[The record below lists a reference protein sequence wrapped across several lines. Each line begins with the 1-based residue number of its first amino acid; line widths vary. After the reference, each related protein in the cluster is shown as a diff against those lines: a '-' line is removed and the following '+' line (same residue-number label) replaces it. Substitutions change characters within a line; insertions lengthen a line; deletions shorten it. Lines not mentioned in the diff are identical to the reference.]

1 VVVVQ
6 DGSGGDGGER
16 PAKKRV
22 SKKINYEAVVQLT
35 KEQLPDDI
43 PPEFEGLLGFPIR
56 SGEEEE
62 EAAAAQGKDGTAEG
76 TTEGATPMEEGGDRP
91 GRSVLL
97 GRARIEEEEEEE
109 EEDDEEDEEEEEAP
123 AAAVPGEGEEVIEG
137 EIDDEDYGGAAGD
150 AYHDYDD
157 QGFDDD
163 EEY

>member
-1 VVVVQ
+1 MVVQ

-62 EAAAAQGKDGTAEG
+62 EVAQGKEGTAEG
-76 TTEGATPMEEGGDRP
+76 ATEGATPMEEGERA

-109 EEDDEEDEEEEEAP
+109 EDDDEEEDEEEEEEEKSP
-123 AAAVPGEGEEVIEG
+123 AASEA
-137 EIDDEDYGGAAGD
+137 
-150 AYHDYDD
+150 
-157 QGFDDD
+157 D
-163 EEY
+163 EEP